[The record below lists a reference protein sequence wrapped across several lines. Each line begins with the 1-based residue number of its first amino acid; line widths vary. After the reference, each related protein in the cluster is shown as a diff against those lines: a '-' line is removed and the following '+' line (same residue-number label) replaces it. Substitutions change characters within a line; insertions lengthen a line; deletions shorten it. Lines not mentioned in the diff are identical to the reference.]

1 MARIHK
7 HIVLRISSEELER
20 RGLTGR
26 RFTTRRPRCRI
37 TWKKLRHSK
46 MPRSEEFR
54 VEWLPQARNDLE
66 TIWRSTNPPPP
77 PHRQNAVMIK
87 LIKEAV
93 NVIDREL
100 RAWATLSTS
109 QGGEGRVLVNG
120 PLVVLFRVITDRSVV
135 RVEHV
140 ERAG

>member
-20 RGLTGR
+20 RRAHGGETY
-26 RFTTRRPRCRI
+26 TTSEVQDHLE
-37 TWKKLRHSK
+37 KLRHSK

-77 PHRQNAVMIK
+77 PDRQNAAMIK